1 MALPRR
7 IRLFAPL
14 PTNLAS
20 AKPITVPPRQEIPP
34 LRLQSSLRSRPRPT
48 RAASQ
53 HLPRI
58 HRLSRPRRRHLRRR
72 PRRRRSP
79 AARLRRRHGPEAGPS
94 LAGRLLEELGRVS
107 LGREEKRC
115 FVFCLFSPFC
125 SGAFPA
131 SSVHLLLLLSLTLHI
146 FHVVWIRHT
155 TILLLAVSPF
165 VQKREIWNGG
175 TKLRIY
181 LLSETAGFFLCRY
194 HYSKLLFFAPRWI
207 SFVPLFSV
215 LRTANLPTE
224 RFFILIQYI

>member
-48 RAASQ
+48 RTASQ

-115 FVFCLFSPFC
+115 FVFCLFFTFPFGCFSRFFCTSSSSPFTHTSYLPRC
-125 SGAFPA
+125 LDTTHDDTPTRGFP
-131 SSVHLLLLLSLTLHI
+131 LCTKTRNLE
-146 FHVVWIRHT
+146 R
-155 TILLLAVSPF
+155 
-165 VQKREIWNGG
+165 GG
-175 TKLRIY
+175 R
-181 LLSETAGFFLCRY
+181 
-194 HYSKLLFFAPRWI
+194 
-207 SFVPLFSV
+207 
-215 LRTANLPTE
+215 N
-224 RFFILIQYI
+224 